1 MEKVRGGIKQME
13 NFRQF
18 KGKLLEGNFEKG
30 AGRIHWVVQRKG
42 EYQSELGKNLFGGF
56 GGFDKFESS
65 ID

>member
-13 NFRQF
+13 IFRQIKGKMLERNFR
-18 KGKLLEGNFEKG
+18 KG
-30 AGRIHWVVQRKG
+30 AGGFHWVVQRKG
-42 EYQSELGKNLFGGF
+42 KYQSELGKNLFGGF